1 MPIQISALVFSIYL
15 YLPIQYAYTE
25 HTREPM
31 ANVKT
36 SNFVVLLRVSTT
48 KQGSDGNGIAAQR
61 RDIDLFLKQHENPK
75 IITEYVEVI
84 SGSKEDR
91 PVLHVAIEAAKKNK
105 CPLLVQKVDRLT
117 RDVEL
122 LGKLTKD
129 KQLQIRIA
137 CLPNADNF
145 QIHLF
150 GILAAEERRF
160 ISQRTRAAMAEAKK
174 RGVKFGNPELYRLN
188 KTRKHQ
194 AKSFADQ
201 HSKLILHLRNEKKT
215 LRQICDVLNDSGI
228 KTRKGSQFHPV
239 QVHRIL
245 KRSNHLLQVQE
256 AVSP

>member
-1 MPIQISALVFSIYL
+1 M
-15 YLPIQYAYTE
+15 E

-84 SGSKEDR
+84 SGTHQDR
-91 PVLHVAIEAAKKNK
+91 PVLREALETARENK

-129 KQLQIRIA
+129 KHLQIKIA

-150 GILAAEERRF
+150 GILAAEEKRF
-160 ISQRTRAAMAEAKK
+160 ISQRTKAAMSEAKK
-174 RGVKFGNPELYRLN
+174 RGVKFGNPLLVKMN

-194 AKSFADQ
+194 AKLFSDK

-215 LRQICDVLNDSGI
+215 LRQICDVLNNSGI

-239 QVHRIL
+239 QVHRII
-245 KRSNHLLQVQE
+245 KRSGLSVTNAGQP
-256 AVSP
+256 VSGEI

>member
-1 MPIQISALVFSIYL
+1 VPIPISALILSIYL
-15 YLPIQYAYTE
+15 YLPIRYAYTE
-25 HTREPM
+25 HAWEGMISGT
-31 ANVKT
+31 T

-48 KQGSDGNGIAAQR
+48 KQGIDGNGIAAQR
-61 RDIDLFLKQHENPK
+61 RDIDLFLKQQEEPK
-75 IITEYVEVI
+75 VIAEYVEVI
-84 SGSKEDR
+84 SGAKEER
-91 PVLHVAIEAAKKNK
+91 PVLQVAIEAAKKNK

-129 KQLQIRIA
+129 KQLQIKIA

-160 ISQRTRAAMAEAKK
+160 ISQRTKAAMTEAKK
-174 RGVKFGNPELYRLN
+174 RGVKFGNPQLAQMN

-201 HSKLILHLRNEKKT
+201 HSKLILHLRNEQKT
-215 LRQICDVLNDSGI
+215 LRQICDVLNNSGI

-245 KRSNHLLQVQE
+245 KRSNNLLQE
-256 AVSP
+256 AVAA